1 MHVNKRYFL
10 LLRLEKATVLKLIS
24 WKHSFKRLNEEYEIA
39 KKKKQALD
47 NLFESGRISQT
58 TRDSFE
64 NDITAVIM
72 EIEKQQK
79 DLLAKMQG
87 KTQELES
94 QIKTL
99 ETLLANYEIEHVVGE
114 IDEESY
120 QREITLLSTGLETA
134 KHELDVIKEATN
146 QLCPPVEAP
155 TTEPSLPTEES
166 EVVQNEPV
174 ENEPVAPAEVEV
186 EVAPTP
192 EEPAITT
199 DEAVPEQPEIE
210 SEETIPA
217 DMPQAEE
224 DTSEVVE
231 ETPEVIIEDQ
241 PQITEEMP
249 EATEETSDV
258 VEETPEVTAEMPQEI
273 EDTPEIT
280 EETPQVMEETPELT
294 ADMPQAEEDTS
305 EVVEETPEFT
315 EEAPQAIEDTPEIVE
330 EMLEEAHPQEA
341 PEEAQPEVI
350 VEGIPEQEQDVEE
363 AAATAETDENTE
375 NQEED

>member
-1 MHVNKRYFL
+1 VHVNKCYFP

-47 NLFESGRISQT
+47 NLFETGRISQA

-99 ETLLANYEIEHVVGE
+99 ETLLANYEIEHVIGE

-134 KHELDVIKEATN
+134 KHELEVIKEATN
-146 QLCPPVEAP
+146 QLCTPVEAP
-155 TTEPSLPTEES
+155 TTEPSLPAEES
-166 EVVQNEPV
+166 KAEAVQNEPV
-174 ENEPVAPAEVEV
+174 ESAPVAPAEVEV
-186 EVAPTP
+186 EVAPSP

-199 DEAVPEQPEIE
+199 EAVPETPEIV
-210 SEETIPA
+210 SEETTA
-217 DMPQAEE
+217 EMPQVEE
-224 DTSEVVE
+224 DTQQVVEETAEVIEDQPELTEEMPQVIEDEPQEIEDTVEVVE
-231 ETPEVIIEDQ
+231 ETPELTVEI
-241 PQITEEMP
+241 P
-249 EATEETSDV
+249 EA
-258 VEETPEVTAEMPQEI
+258 VEDLSM
-273 EDTPEIT
+273 
-280 EETPQVMEETPELT
+280 
-294 ADMPQAEEDTS
+294 
-305 EVVEETPEFT
+305 
-315 EEAPQAIEDTPEIVE
+315 
-330 EMLEEAHPQEA
+330 EAHPQEA
-341 PEEAQPEVI
+341 PEEAQPEVT
-350 VEGIPEQEQDVEE
+350 VEGMPEQEQAADE
-363 AAATAETDENTE
+363 AAAEDTDEDTE
-375 NQEED
+375 NQEEA

>member
-1 MHVNKRYFL
+1 
-10 LLRLEKATVLKLIS
+10 LRLEKATVLKLIS

-47 NLFESGRISQT
+47 NLFETGRISQA

-64 NDITAVIM
+64 NDINAVIM

-99 ETLLANYEIEHVVGE
+99 ETLLANYEIEHVIGE

-134 KHELDVIKEATN
+134 KHELEVIKEATN
-146 QLCPPVEAP
+146 QLCTPVEAP

-166 EVVQNEPV
+166 KAEAVQNEPV
-174 ENEPVAPAEVEV
+174 ESAPVAPAEVEV
-186 EVAPTP
+186 EVAPSP

-199 DEAVPEQPEIE
+199 EEAVPEPPEIV
-210 SEETIPA
+210 SEETTPA
-217 DMPQAEE
+217 EMPQAEE
-224 DTSEVVE
+224 ATPQVVE
-231 ETPEVIIEDQ
+231 ETAEVIEDQ
-241 PQITEEMP
+241 PQVAEEMP
-249 EATEETSDV
+249 EAIEETPEII
-258 VEETPEVTAEMPQEI
+258 EETPEVTAEMPQVI
-273 EDTPEIT
+273 EDVPQEIADT
-280 EETPQVMEETPELT
+280 AEAVEETPELT
-294 ADMPQAEEDTS
+294 EEIPQAVEGAPEA
-305 EVVEETPEFT
+305 VEELPK
-315 EEAPQAIEDTPEIVE
+315 
-330 EMLEEAHPQEA
+330 EAHPQKA

-350 VEGIPEQEQDVEE
+350 VEGIPEQEQ
-363 AAATAETDENTE
+363 AAEETDENTE
-375 NQEED
+375 NQEEA

>member
-1 MHVNKRYFL
+1 VHVNKRYFP

-47 NLFESGRISQT
+47 NLFETGRISQA

-99 ETLLANYEIEHVVGE
+99 ETLFANYEIEHVVGE

-120 QREITLLSTGLETA
+120 QREITLLTTGLETA
-134 KHELDVIKEATN
+134 KHELEVIKEATN

-155 TTEPSLPTEES
+155 ITEPSLPAEES
-166 EVVQNEPV
+166 EAVQNEPV

-186 EVAPTP
+186 EAAPSP

-210 SEETIPA
+210 SEETVPA
-217 DMPQAEE
+217 DMSQAEE
-224 DTSEVVE
+224 DTPQVVE
-231 ETPEVIIEDQ
+231 ETPEAIEDQ
-241 PQITEEMP
+241 PQVTEEMP
-249 EATEETSDV
+249 EAIEETPEIM
-258 VEETPEVTAEMPQEI
+258 EETPEVTAEMPQVIEDVPQEI
-273 EDTPEIT
+273 EDVAEVVEETPEIT
-280 EETPQVMEETPELT
+280 EETPQVMEETPDVMEDQPELT
-294 ADMPQAEEDTS
+294 EEVP
-305 EVVEETPEFT
+305 EAVEDAPE
-315 EEAPQAIEDTPEIVE
+315 AME
-330 EMLEEAHPQEA
+330 EMLKEAHPQKA
-341 PEEAQPEVI
+341 PEEAQPEII
-350 VEGIPEQEQDVEE
+350 VESIPEQEQDVEE

-375 NQEED
+375 NQEEEA